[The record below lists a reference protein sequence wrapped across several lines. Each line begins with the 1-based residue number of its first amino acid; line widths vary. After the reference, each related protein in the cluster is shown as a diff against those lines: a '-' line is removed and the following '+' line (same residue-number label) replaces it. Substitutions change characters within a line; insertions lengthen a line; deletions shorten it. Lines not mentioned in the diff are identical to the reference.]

1 MFKKIV
7 FYVIS
12 SGIGTF
18 ACKILESTPCNVWT
32 ARGLGCAVA
41 VIAALVLYPRWFK
54 EEKIDRKKKS
64 CA

>member
-18 ACKILESTPCNVWT
+18 ACKILESTPFNVWI

-41 VIAALVLYPRWFK
+41 VIAALVLYPIWFK
-54 EEKIDRKKKS
+54 EEKGGKKKR
-64 CA
+64 AVA